1 LYVLSPNESKIYY
14 FGWPDYFGDGEP
26 VTDSK
31 FQQSH
36 TINGTNPN
44 FLIKRYPLVTKPLVQ
59 LGHAIG
65 HTQLAISNNTAFSK
79 KGLLYIGEFGTIAP
93 VTHIRQ
99 GFLGEQGKLV
109 GQKIVVVNAS
119 SGTQSDLVSLK
130 NPSAS
135 FRPVGLGFDSNG
147 TSLYIA
153 DFG

>member
-1 LYVLSPNESKIYY
+1 MASLTKETMRLWHNWSVQQFLMI
-14 FGWPDYFGDGEP
+14 F
-26 VTDSK
+26 
-31 FQQSH
+31 FQH
-36 TINGTNPN
+36 Y
-44 FLIKRYPLVTKPLVQ
+44 KLVQ
-59 LGHAIG
+59 LGYAIG

-99 GFLGEQGKLV
+99 GFLGEQGKIV

-135 FRPVGLGFDSNG
+135 FRPVGLSFDSNG

-153 DFG
+153 DFS